1 MPQLQNVWFSYW
13 KYTLQADLTSW
24 KYKVPW
30 HRFHIFWSATFC
42 DHAIYQ
48 RFQDTKEEHLTSKLV
63 DFDQCVGVQLDPYA
77 QSKRISDY
85 KIQGLF
91 LSQTQCFICFITIHH
106 LVLYIWRSCAPGRI
120 LLANPKASTRFQ
132 LRDWPRPQELGTQR
146 ACPDGQVQFAQSE
159 SGQGWLM
166 PIQRGVS
173 HWLFTKFP

>member
-1 MPQLQNVWFSYW
+1 MASLCHPWFTTTNLSY
-13 KYTLQADLTSW
+13 
-24 KYKVPW
+24 
-30 HRFHIFWSATFC
+30 RFPIFETSATALC
-42 DHAIYQ
+42 GTTG
-48 RFQDTKEEHLTSKLV
+48 TKEEHLTSKLV